1 MLVRNSLAHLL
12 ARMSSLGAGL
22 AIIPLIATTLGRE
35 PLGLVGVYVSLQ
47 GMLALF
53 DLGLPI
59 AVNQE
64 VSILSTRPDGGP
76 LRASLVRTL
85 ELPCWLIVGVLVAIG
100 WAINGP
106 LVHHWFIAEHMAAG
120 TLELALHLIFVAVA
134 IRFPVAFYSNVLFG
148 QRRHFYPNIVTS
160 TAAVARI
167 AAAVVALV
175 EFKVGIVGFFVIQ
188 LVANLGEVAL
198 LAAGAWWR
206 DGWLRARP
214 QRHLL
219 RKLTARL
226 GTYFSISL
234 AGAALAQIDKVLLSK
249 MLPLSDFGIYAA
261 GYTLAA
267 GLVALSYPI
276 GNAAFPQLTRD
287 IVEGKSSA
295 VTRMLTSAMELTI
308 FLVVPIASVIVAR
321 PDAAL
326 HILFVAHA
334 FPVGLGQILPLMIL
348 GGLAQS
354 LVTLPHMFGIAAG
367 RLHRIFWINALL
379 IVPFALAIWFGARTF
394 GLEGAAGAF
403 ALMSLVRLGAY
414 WAAIRTG
421 AGQER
426 AWLRGMVSAGVA
438 VPGCLI
444 GAAILTSLA
453 WNPGTRIAMFIAG
466 YAILAVAV
474 ASSLPACRQ
483 WLRQVSPWCLRP
495 LPCQHKE
502 DRKP

>member
-1 MLVRNSLAHLL
+1 M
-12 ARMSSLGAGL
+12 
-22 AIIPLIATTLGRE
+22 
-35 PLGLVGVYVSLQ
+35 
-47 GMLALF
+47 
-53 DLGLPI
+53 
-59 AVNQE
+59 
-64 VSILSTRPDGGP
+64 
-76 LRASLVRTL
+76 
-85 ELPCWLIVGVLVAIG
+85 
-100 WAINGP
+100 
-106 LVHHWFIAEHMAAG
+106 
-120 TLELALHLIFVAVA
+120 HLIFVAVA

-148 QRRHFYPNIVTS
+148 QRRHFYPNMVTS

-167 AAAVVALV
+167 AAAIVALV

-188 LVANLGEVAL
+188 LIANVGEVAL

-206 DGWLRARP
+206 NGWLSARP

-219 RKLTARL
+219 RKLTPRL
-226 GTYFSISL
+226 GSFFSISL

-249 MLPLSDFGIYAA
+249 MLPLSDFGIYVA

-308 FLVVPIASVIVAR
+308 LLVVPIASVIVAR

-334 FPVGLGQILPLMIL
+334 FPMGLAQILPLMIL

-379 IVPFALAIWFGARTF
+379 IVPFAVAIWFGARTF

-438 VPGCLI
+438 VPGALS
-444 GAAILTSLA
+444 A
-453 WNPGTRIAMFIAG
+453 RR
-466 YAILAVAV
+466 Y
-474 ASSLPACRQ
+474 
-483 WLRQVSPWCLRP
+483 
-495 LPCQHKE
+495 
-502 DRKP
+502 